1 MSAPIQLQGPYHRRR
16 TAAQRIARALAQAA
30 GWLLLATG
38 LLVGLPFTA
47 GAISALLL
55 G

>member
-1 MSAPIQLQGPYHRRR
+1 MSAPIQIHGPYRRR
-16 TAAQRIARALAQAA
+16 STVAQRLARALVQAT